1 MKLSIVI
8 LTFNR
13 AELLIRLLS
22 SLSSIKYS
30 PLEVIVVD
38 NHSTEPVRELVESGF
53 PAVRLIEMDENVGIA
68 GRNRGIAEAE
78 GDIIIT
84 LDDDIIGI
92 DDVAIRNI
100 LRIFSDPKIGGA
112 CFKVLDTD
120 NNITNW
126 CHHYP
131 QESFAEQ
138 TFLTN
143 EITEGAAAFR
153 KETLERSGLYPG
165 FFFISHEGPDLAYRI
180 MNAGYDLIY
189 SPEVVVTHYHSKV
202 ARKEWRRYYFDT
214 RNLFWLAARNFPLLY
229 AVKSLF
235 VGLSAMLVYSVR
247 DGFFIYWI
255 KGVKDGVAGLGKAYR
270 GRSRPAKRTLSI
282 VKEIDRN
289 RPGFIFMLKKRLFQK
304 QVRI

>member
-1 MKLSIVI
+1 MI

-13 AELLIRLLS
+13 VALLRKLLS
-22 SLSSIKYS
+22 SLSHIKYS

-38 NHSTEPVRELVESGF
+38 NHSDEPVRDMIVPEF
-53 PAVRLIEMDENVGIA
+53 PTVNLIEMNENIGIA
-68 GRNRGIAEAE
+68 GRNRGITCAT

-92 DDVAIRNI
+92 DDLAIIN
-100 LRIFSDPKIGGA
+100 LFRIFSDPQIGA
-112 CFKVLDTD
+112 VCFKVLDPKK
-120 NNITNW
+120 NITNW

-131 QESFAEQ
+131 QELFAEQ

-143 EITEGAAAFR
+143 EITEGAVAFR
-153 KETLERSGLYPG
+153 KKTLDQSGLYPD

-180 MNAGYDLIY
+180 MNTGYNLIY
-189 SPEVVVTHYHSKV
+189 SPEIVVWHYHSKIG
-202 ARKEWRRYYFDT
+202 RKEWRRYYFDT
-214 RNLFWLAARNFPLLY
+214 RNLFWLAARNFTFFY

-235 VGLSAMLVYSVR
+235 VGLSAMLIYSIR

-255 KGVKDGVAGLGKAYR
+255 RGLKDGIAGFRRAYK

-282 VKEIDRN
+282 VKEIDKN
-289 RPGFIFMLKKRLFQK
+289 RPGFIFMLRKRLFQK
-304 QVRI
+304 QIKI